1 MELIAYT
8 VLFLGV
14 AIAGG
19 MGAVLRL
26 FLSKYVGVL
35 PWGILIANVI
45 ASFVVGYA
53 QTSMQVGLA
62 VITIS
67 GLAGGLS
74 TFSSYASQT
83 VEYFRRGRL
92 AQGLLNT
99 AATLVLSSTAVW
111 LGALVG
117 SGLLK

>member
-1 MELIAYT
+1 MELVAYT
-8 VLFLGV
+8 VLFISV
-14 AIAGG
+14 AVAGG
-19 MGAVLRL
+19 IGAVLRL
-26 FLSKYVGVL
+26 FLSRYMGVL

-83 VEYFRRGRL
+83 VEYFRHGRI
-92 AQGLLNT
+92 AQGLINT
-99 AATLVLSSTAVW
+99 AATLLLSSTAVW

>member
-1 MELIAYT
+1 MEIIAYT
-8 VLFLGV
+8 VLFVGV
-14 AIAGG
+14 AVAGG
-19 MGAVLRL
+19 IGAVMRL
-26 FLSKYVGVL
+26 FFLNTWAFC
-35 PWGILIANVI
+35 PWGILVANVL
-45 ASFVVGYA
+45 ASFVAGYA
-53 QTSMQVGLA
+53 QSSMQVGLA

-83 VEYFRRGRL
+83 VEYFRHGRL
-92 AQGLLNT
+92 AQGLINT
-99 AATLVLSSTAVW
+99 VTTLVLSSTAVW